1 MLHDLAANTTRELV
15 KGSAVLNHE
24 GIQLDYDTFSVSH
37 DMRYILFGAAR
48 QGVWRHSSRSNFYIH
63 DLSSGETTPLR
74 PPTFPSKVAFAT
86 WAPKGH
92 SIAYVYENDLYV
104 TTPGG
109 NSTAIRVTSTGS
121 ETFFNGIPDWVYEEE
136 VFGQDSVAWWS
147 PDGRKLAFLSFDES
161 QVRTFSFPIY
171 NEDRFKPG
179 AAAYPASYDMRYP
192 KPGSKFYLGIHQY
205 MQNEADSPVP
215 SSKPR
220 SDSQRI

>member
-1 MLHDLAANTTRELV
+1 MLND
-15 KGSAVLNHE
+15 E

-37 DMRYILFGAAR
+37 DMRYILFGTGR
-48 QGVWRHSSRSNFYIH
+48 QGVWRHSSRSNFFVH
-63 DLSSGETTPLR
+63 DLQSGSTSPLR

-92 SIAYVYENDLYV
+92 SIAYVFENDLYV

-109 NSTAIRVTSTGS
+109 GNGTAIRVTSTGS
-121 ETFFNGIPDWVYEEE
+121 ETFFNAIPDWVYEEE

-171 NEDRFKPG
+171 NENRFEPG
-179 AAAYPASYDMRYP
+179 AAAYPTSYDMRYP
-192 KPGSKFYLGIHQY
+192 KPGS
-205 MQNEADSPVP
+205 ESSP
-215 SSKPR
+215 SSVHTAI
-220 SDSQRI
+220 S